1 MTRRELSKVLHPYTS
16 NEKALLKND
25 NARSSKNVAIDTSI
39 SSSLLYSHPINHNS
53 MVSKDTRAKWTT
65 LSHARTVNHISLA
78 IDVIAKQDNIYDN
91 HRDIYTLNYL
101 THRLNSH
108 KAISENIEKMK
119 QKKWKVYEKMEV
131 SRLIILLAYNNH

>member
-53 MVSKDTRAKWTT
+53 MVSKDTRVKWTT

-91 HRDIYTLNYL
+91 HRDIYTLN
-101 THRLNSH
+101 
-108 KAISENIEKMK
+108 
-119 QKKWKVYEKMEV
+119 
-131 SRLIILLAYNNH
+131 